1 MVYFKQ
7 FISDII
13 TEVSY
18 RTKEGTVNFEN
29 PDHIS
34 ILSEILDEMG
44 LSDIKNE
51 LFSNLF
57 EEEKR
62 FSNPVLNRK
71 VRYRDEDGEEKSIRS
86 QNMVL
91 FEIIMI

>member
-1 MVYFKQ
+1 MNYFKE
-7 FISDII
+7 FISDLT

-18 RTKEGTVNFEN
+18 RTKEGTVDFKN

-34 ILSEILDEMG
+34 ILSEVLDEKG
-44 LSDIKNE
+44 LSDIKHE

-57 EEEKR
+57 EEEKT

-71 VRYRDEDGEEKSIRS
+71 VRYRADSI
-86 QNMVL
+86 
-91 FEIIMI
+91 